1 MNIKT
6 KEASS
11 LLVAVL
17 AAAIVALATALAHVA
32 WWVVLCVAVGTFLIV
47 ALFALFVIRKY
58 VAYKLKPIYSIV
70 FSRNVH
76 THEILDELKDK
87 HVESISEE

>member
-47 ALFALFVIRKY
+47 ALFALAV
-58 VAYKLKPIYSIV
+58 VAAAVAVARAKL
-70 FSRNVH
+70 R
-76 THEILDELKDK
+76 EA
-87 HVESISEE
+87 

>member
-32 WWVVLCVAVGTFLIV
+32 WWGVLCVAVGTFLIV
-47 ALFALFVIRKY
+47 ALCD
-58 VAYKLKPIYSIV
+58 P
-70 FSRNVH
+70 
-76 THEILDELKDK
+76 
-87 HVESISEE
+87 

>member
-58 VAYKLKPIYSIV
+58 AVSY
-70 FSRNVH
+70 
-76 THEILDELKDK
+76 THLTLPTNSL
-87 HVESISEE
+87 V

>member
-17 AAAIVALATALAHVA
+17 AAAIVALAISYPAIKEMIAVA
-32 WWVVLCVAVGTFLIV
+32 
-47 ALFALFVIRKY
+47 
-58 VAYKLKPIYSIV
+58 KLKRKGRV
-70 FSRNVH
+70 
-76 THEILDELKDK
+76 THE
-87 HVESISEE
+87 

>member
-32 WWVVLCVAVGTFLIV
+32 WWPL
-47 ALFALFVIRKY
+47 
-58 VAYKLKPIYSIV
+58 
-70 FSRNVH
+70 
-76 THEILDELKDK
+76 ILDGL
-87 HVESISEE
+87 SEEVEK

>member
-32 WWVVLCVAVGTFLIV
+32 WGVVLFVAVGTLRV
-47 ALFALFVIRKY
+47 GALLAHIVIRKN
-58 VAYKLKPIYSIV
+58 LG
-70 FSRNVH
+70 
-76 THEILDELKDK
+76 
-87 HVESISEE
+87 